1 MTSEKTKFTKA
12 AGVIGIATL
21 VSRVMGFIRDMV
33 IAWFFGAGFL
43 SDAFFVAFR
52 IPNLLRRLFAEGSL
66 SIAFVPVFTD
76 YLTRDSRAEAF
87 KMARSTLRMLSIL
100 LVVLTLAGILGA
112 PWVVRVVAPGFSGA
126 KFSLTVTLTR
136 IMFPYI
142 FFICLVALSMGILNT
157 LGHFAAPA
165 LAPVFLNVAIIGS
178 VLFIAPHM
186 ETPVAG
192 LAIGVLIGGAL
203 QLALQ
208 VPFLIKKGFRFW
220 QKAPIYHPGVKRIG
234 KLMGPAVFG
243 AAVYQIN
250 ILIGTLLASLLPEGS
265 VSYLYYA
272 DRLVQFPLGI
282 FAISMSV
289 AVLPSLSR
297 QAAAKNFTELADT
310 FGYAVRLI
318 FFITLPAMA
327 GLIVLREPIV
337 ALLFQRGEF
346 GAESTRLTA
355 YALIFYSAGLWAF
368 SAVRVVV
375 STFYSLQDTITP
387 VKMASISIV
396 ANILLSLLLM
406 GPLSH
411 GGLALA
417 TSLASM
423 INFLLLVWTL
433 RKRLGELEGKKII
446 ESIGKSVI
454 CALLMAGVLGCL
466 MGLFPLPP
474 GARLCRLLGGVISG
488 IIIGIA
494 VYGAAAYTLQ
504 CPELKDIVRMIKK
517 EPLA

>member
-12 AGVIGIATL
+12 AGIIGIATL
-21 VSRVMGFIRDMV
+21 ASRILGFVRDMV

-76 YLTRDSRAEAF
+76 YLTHAGRAEAF

-112 PWVVRVVAPGFSGA
+112 SWIVRVVAPGFSGA
-126 KFSLTVTLTR
+126 KFALTVTLTR
-136 IMFPYI
+136 IVFPYI

-157 LGHFAAPA
+157 IGHFPAPA
-165 LAPVFLNVAIIGS
+165 LAPVFLNVAIIGA
-178 VLFIAPHM
+178 VLFIAPYM

-192 LAIGVLIGGAL
+192 LAIGVLIGGLL
-203 QLALQ
+203 QLLLQ
-208 VPFLIKKGFRFW
+208 VPFLIRRGFRFW
-220 QKAPIYHPGVKRIG
+220 QKAPIYHPGLKRIG

-297 QAAAKNFTELADT
+297 QAAAENFEGLADT

-318 FFITLPAMA
+318 FFITLPAMT

-337 ALLFQRGEF
+337 ALLFQRGQF
-346 GAESTRLTA
+346 GVDSTHMTA
-355 YALIFYSAGLWAF
+355 YALVFYSVGLWAF
-368 SAVRVVV
+368 SAVRILV
-375 STFYSLQDTITP
+375 STFYSLQDTVTP
-387 VKMASISIV
+387 VKMASISIA
-396 ANILLSLLLM
+396 ANIALGILLM
-406 GPLSH
+406 GPLLH

-423 INFLLLVWTL
+423 LNFALLAGRLH
-433 RKRLGELEGKKII
+433 KRLGDLNGKKIL
-446 ESIGKSVI
+446 ESIAKSVI
-454 CALLMAGVLGCL
+454 CAGIMGGILTAVLAV
-466 MGLFPLPP
+466 FPAPLN
-474 GARLCRLLGGVISG
+474 ASLIRRLITVTGGVAAGGG
-488 IIIGIA
+488 I
-494 VYGAAAYTLQ
+494 YMFAAYMLR
-504 CPELKDIVRMIKK
+504 CPELTDLLRMIRK
-517 EPLA
+517 EP